1 MLSLFYKRLEDINE
15 DDILSLIENAE
26 PEGKYLDYKEKLPE
40 DPNNDKI
47 EFCKDVVSFANAE
60 GGIII
65 YGIKE
70 KKNKSDNT
78 GLPGEIVGVEIEN
91 YDKLIQKLENWIRSF
106 IDPSF
111 SGVYFRQL
119 EVKNKKILLVK
130 IIKSW
135 YGPHWVS
142 KDHRFYIRT
151 NIGRKLMD
159 IDELRTAF
167 NLSDTR
173 IERIRKFISER
184 VSMIYT
190 NEFYYPL
197 KEGPKLIFHTI
208 PLYAFESRSY
218 KPLTEILPFVDEK
231 LSSFIAVKRINLDG
245 RFYYYEDNDNQKLKS
260 YIQLFRNFII
270 EYVDTSYFGMK
281 EISQGEKIYYL
292 LYTYESSL
300 IELLKLF
307 IKIYK
312 ELLIPTPVL
321 IFLTLVNVEKC
332 KIMTKN
338 GSFSDYYFDRDI
350 VNIPEIIV
358 ENYDDEP
365 PEKILKHCFDSVWNA
380 CGLLRSLNYDK
391 EGNFLLK

>member
-40 DPNNDKI
+40 DKNNDKI

-70 KKNKSDNT
+70 NKNESDKT

-91 YDKLIQKLENWIRSF
+91 YDKLIQKLENWIRVF
-106 IDPSF
+106 IEPRF

-119 EVKNKKILLVK
+119 EVKKKKILLVK

-135 YGPHWVS
+135 YGPHWVR
-142 KDHRFYIRT
+142 DDNRFHIRT
-151 NIGRKLMD
+151 NSGRQQMS

-173 IERIRKFISER
+173 IERIRKFIYER

-218 KPLTEILPFVDEK
+218 KPLTEIPQFVDEK
-231 LSSFIAVKRINLDG
+231 LSGFIAVKRINLDG
-245 RFYYYEDNDNQKLKS
+245 CFYYYKDNQKLKS

-292 LYTYESSL
+292 RSTYESSL

-307 IKIYK
+307 IEIYK
-312 ELLIPTPVL
+312 ELSIPTPIL

-332 KIMTKN
+332 KIRTIN
-338 GSFSDYYFDRDI
+338 GHDSIYYFDRDI

-365 PEKILKHCFDSVWNA
+365 PEKILKPCFDAVWNA
-380 CGLLRSLNYDK
+380 CGFLRSFNYDDK
-391 EGNFLLK
+391 GNFLL